1 MLGAFGKSSSKHH
14 QGKSFWST
22 HSGARL
28 ALIPVSII
36 ILAAWLTM
44 RSATDG
50 VTVRVRDSRPVAG
63 HPTNQMTFSTGLHRR
78 PINPPPPYFINDAF
92 RRVGYVGGTAKQ
104 VSRLLER
111 DTAVMAPYDTVVD
124 IGAFDGVDYTVPA
137 YKLGYIVYTF
147 EPDPQNRNRLLSSI
161 HGEGWKEGADYTL
174 IVPTASTTIADIR
187 AQVDQVLKVQQHRKH
202 IFVIGAGCGGERATF
217 ALTKSEEL
225 AEVVPIQQG
234 TVLDPSA
241 RTVEIVPLQGII
253 PDDAMIYILKV
264 DVQGHEKAVFDGSGG
279 RPLFDRVRSLAL
291 EFWPEGLH
299 SRGSDPVAVLERI
312 YAEYGMTC
320 YDMGFHEK
328 YIPAN
333 RDGEIGAYVRFLLG
347 IPRSLDILGG
357 WEDLVCM

>member
-1 MLGAFGKSSSKHH
+1 MFGAP
-14 QGKSFWST
+14 QE
-22 HSGARL
+22 RL
-28 ALIPVSII
+28 
-36 ILAAWLTM
+36 
-44 RSATDG
+44 
-50 VTVRVRDSRPVAG
+50 
-63 HPTNQMTFSTGLHRR
+63 
-78 PINPPPPYFINDAF
+78 
-92 RRVGYVGGTAKQ
+92 
-104 VSRLLER
+104 
-111 DTAVMAPYDTVVD
+111 
-124 IGAFDGVDYTVPA
+124 
-137 YKLGYIVYTF
+137 
-147 EPDPQNRNRLLSSI
+147 
-161 HGEGWKEGADYTL
+161 
-174 IVPTASTTIADIR
+174 TIAMIR
-187 AQVDQVLKVQQHRKH
+187 
-202 IFVIGAGCGGERATF
+202 FVIGAGCGGERATF

-264 DVQGHEKAVFDGSGG
+264 DVQGLVMCPSRQARWARSMTHWQATRRPCSTAAVGG
-279 RPLFDRVRSLAL
+279 RSSIASVRWRWSSGPRASTGRVNHARPPPPPCNRFDVAPPLC
-291 EFWPEGLH
+291 